1 MPRYSLSPDSTEA
14 HMLLGHRFFTSTLL
28 AIFAFALPLAHA
40 DENGPLPTAHTTQTI
55 EGWTVRIDN
64 RLLEGEHKKT
74 GEQALKLLSARLVA
88 ITTVMPEKSLAK
100 LRAVTIQLDLNHG
113 KLTAMQYH
121 PSAGWLKANGY
132 SPELARCVH
141 IPEVSDFLS
150 PSENLRMPSVVLHE
164 LAHAFH
170 DQTIG
175 FDDPRVVAA
184 WEKFCKNETYK
195 SVLTTLGH
203 NRDHYGLTN
212 PQEFFAEMTES
223 YFGTNDFYPFVAGE
237 LQQSE
242 PEIFALL
249 NEIWGPL
256 PGFEK

>member
-1 MPRYSLSPDSTEA
+1 MPTTLKRL
-14 HMLLGHRFFTSTLL
+14 RFPFVLL
-28 AIFAFALPLAHA
+28 AIISIGFQSIQA
-40 DENGPLPTAHTTQTI
+40 DEPAVLPTAHTTQKI
-55 EGWTVRIDN
+55 EGWTIRVDN
-64 RLLEGEHKKT
+64 RLLEGEHKPT
-74 GEQALKLLSARLVA
+74 GDQALKLLAARLIA
-88 ITTVMPEKSLAK
+88 ITTVMPEKSLEK
-100 LRAVTIQLDLNHG
+100 LRSVTIQLDLNHG

-175 FDDPRVVAA
+175 FDDPRVVTA

-195 SVLTTLGH
+195 SVMTTLGH

-237 LQQSE
+237 LQQAE
-242 PEIFALL
+242 PEVFALL
-249 NEIWGPL
+249 KEIWGPL
-256 PGFEK
+256 PGYGP

>member
-1 MPRYSLSPDSTEA
+1 MFAPLI
-14 HMLLGHRFFTSTLL
+14 RFLFNPPLFALL
-28 AIFAFALPLAHA
+28 AIGFQPVLA
-40 DENGPLPTAHTTQTI
+40 DETAPFPTAHTTQKI
-55 EGWTVRIDN
+55 EGWTIRVDN
-64 RLLEGEHKKT
+64 RLLEGEHKPT
-74 GEQALKLLSARLVA
+74 GDQALKLLAARLIA
-88 ITTVMPEKSLAK
+88 ITTVMPEKSLEK
-100 LRAVTIQLDLNHG
+100 LRSVTIQIDLNHG

-184 WEKFCKNETYK
+184 WEKFCKNESYK
-195 SVLTTLGH
+195 SVMTTLGH

-237 LQQSE
+237 LQQAE
-242 PEIFALL
+242 PEVFALL
-249 NEIWGPL
+249 KEIWGPL
-256 PGFEK
+256 PGYAE

>member
-1 MPRYSLSPDSTEA
+1 
-14 HMLLGHRFFTSTLL
+14 MLLDRRLFTYTLIATL
-28 AIFAFALPLAHA
+28 ALSLPSAFA
-40 DENGPLPTAHTTQTI
+40 DENTPLPTAHTTRTI

-64 RLLEGEHKKT
+64 RLLEGEHKLT

-88 ITTVMPEKSLAK
+88 ITTVMPEQSLAK
-100 LRAVTIQLDLNHG
+100 LRSVTIQLDLNHG

-121 PSAGWLKANGY
+121 PSAGRLKANGY

-175 FDDPRVVAA
+175 FDDRRVVAA
-184 WEKFCKNETYK
+184 WERFCKNETYK

-203 NRDHYGLTN
+203 NRDHYRLTN

-223 YFGTNDFYPFVAGE
+223 YFGTNDFFPFVAGE
-237 LQQSE
+237 LQQTE

-249 NEIWGPL
+249 ADIWGPL
-256 PGFEK
+256 PGFAQKSK

>member
-1 MPRYSLSPDSTEA
+1 
-14 HMLLGHRFFTSTLL
+14 MLTILQRFLLTGTLL
-28 AIFAFALPLAHA
+28 AIVACGFQSAQA
-40 DENGPLPTAHTTQTI
+40 DETNPIPTAHTTQKI
-55 EGWTVRIDN
+55 EGWTIRVDN
-64 RLLEGEHKKT
+64 RLLEGEHKQT
-74 GEQALKLLSARLVA
+74 GEQALKLLAARLVA
-88 ITTVMPEKSLAK
+88 ITTVMPENSLAK
-100 LRAVTIQLDLNHG
+100 LRSITIQLDLNHG

-132 SPELARCVH
+132 NPELARCVH

-195 SVLTTLGH
+195 SVMTTLGH

-237 LQQSE
+237 LRQVE
-242 PEIFALL
+242 PEVFALL
-249 NEIWGPL
+249 KEIWGPL
-256 PGFEK
+256 PGFTN

>member
-1 MPRYSLSPDSTEA
+1 MPTTLKRL
-14 HMLLGHRFFTSTLL
+14 RFPFVLL
-28 AIFAFALPLAHA
+28 AIISLGFQSIQA
-40 DENGPLPTAHTTQTI
+40 DETAPLPTAHTTQKI
-55 EGWTVRIDN
+55 EGWTIRVDN
-64 RLLEGEHKKT
+64 RLLEGEHKPT
-74 GEQALKLLSARLVA
+74 GDQALKLLAARLIA
-88 ITTVMPEKSLAK
+88 ITTVMPEKSLEK
-100 LRAVTIQLDLNHG
+100 LRSVTIQLDLNHG

-184 WEKFCKNETYK
+184 WEKFCKNESYK
-195 SVLTTLGH
+195 SVMTTLGH

-237 LQQSE
+237 LQQAE
-242 PEIFALL
+242 PEIFVLL
-249 NEIWGPL
+249 SEIWGPL
-256 PGFEK
+256 PGFSR

>member
-1 MPRYSLSPDSTEA
+1 MTATRLSV
-14 HMLLGHRFFTSTLL
+14 RFP
-28 AIFAFALPLAHA
+28 FALLFVIAIGFQSIDA
-40 DENGPLPTAHTTQTI
+40 DETAPLPTAHTTQKI
-55 EGWTVRIDN
+55 EGWTVRVDN
-64 RLLEGEHKKT
+64 RLLEGEHKPT
-74 GEQALKLLSARLVA
+74 GDQALKLLAARLVA
-88 ITTVMPEKSLAK
+88 ITTVMPEKSLEK
-100 LRAVTIQLDLNHG
+100 LRSVTIQLDLNHG

-195 SVLTTLGH
+195 SVMTTLGH
-203 NRDHYGLTN
+203 TRDHYGLTN

-237 LQQSE
+237 LQQAE
-242 PEIFALL
+242 PEIFVLL
-249 NEIWGPL
+249 SEIWGPL
-256 PGFEK
+256 PGFSR

>member
-1 MPRYSLSPDSTEA
+1 MPTTLK
-14 HMLLGHRFFTSTLL
+14 LLRFPFVLL
-28 AIFAFALPLAHA
+28 TIISIGFQSIQA
-40 DENGPLPTAHTTQTI
+40 DETAPLPTAHTTQKI
-55 EGWTVRIDN
+55 EGWTIRVDK
-64 RLLEGEHKKT
+64 RLLEGEHKPT
-74 GEQALKLLSARLVA
+74 GDQALKLLAARLIA
-88 ITTVMPEKSLAK
+88 ITTVMPEKSLEK
-100 LRAVTIQLDLNHG
+100 LRSVTIQIDLNHG

-132 SPELARCVH
+132 NPQLARCVH

-184 WEKFCKNETYK
+184 WEKFCKNESYK

-237 LQQSE
+237 LQQAE
-242 PEIFALL
+242 PEVFALL
-249 NEIWGPL
+249 KEIWGPL
-256 PGFEK
+256 PGYAR

>member
-1 MPRYSLSPDSTEA
+1 MPTTLKRL
-14 HMLLGHRFFTSTLL
+14 RFPFVLL
-28 AIFAFALPLAHA
+28 AIISLGFQSIQA
-40 DENGPLPTAHTTQTI
+40 DEPAPLPTAHTTQKI
-55 EGWTVRIDN
+55 EGWTIRVDN
-64 RLLEGEHKKT
+64 RLLEGEHKPT
-74 GEQALKLLSARLVA
+74 GERALKLLAARLIA
-88 ITTVMPEKSLAK
+88 ITTVMPEKSLEK
-100 LRAVTIQLDLNHG
+100 LRSVTIQLDLNHG

-195 SVLTTLGH
+195 SVMTTLGH

-237 LQQSE
+237 LQQAE
-242 PEIFALL
+242 PEIFVLL
-249 NEIWGPL
+249 KEIWGPL
-256 PGFEK
+256 PGYRP

>member
-1 MPRYSLSPDSTEA
+1 MTATPQSL
-14 HMLLGHRFFTSTLL
+14 RFP
-28 AIFAFALPLAHA
+28 FALLVIIAIGFQSVRA
-40 DENGPLPTAHTTQTI
+40 DETAPLPTAHTTRKI
-55 EGWTVRIDN
+55 EGWTVRVDN
-64 RLLEGEHKKT
+64 RLLEGEHKPT
-74 GEQALKLLSARLVA
+74 GDQALKLLAARLVA
-88 ITTVMPEKSLAK
+88 ITTVMPEKPLEK
-100 LRAVTIQLDLNHG
+100 LRSVTIQLDLNHG

-150 PSENLRMPSVVLHE
+150 PSENLRMPSVILHE

-195 SVLTTLGH
+195 SVMTTLGH
-203 NRDHYGLTN
+203 KRDHYGLTN

-237 LQQSE
+237 LQQAE
-242 PEIFALL
+242 PEVFALL
-249 NEIWGPL
+249 KEIWGPL
-256 PGFEK
+256 PGYRP